1 MKILRTILIV
11 IAILIAIPL
20 VVALFVKKD
29 YAVERDIVINKP
41 VQDVFGY
48 IKYLKNQDNYS
59 KWNTVDPNMKKSF
72 KGEDGQVG
80 FVAAWESSDDNVGTG
95 EQEIVSITENQRIE
109 TKLRFIEP
117 FESEDDA
124 YMTTTAIDSLS
135 TRVTW
140 GFSGRFPYPMNLMQL
155 TMDMDEAVGSDLA
168 VGLENLKK
176 LMERN

>member
-1 MKILRTILIV
+1 MKILRTILII

-95 EQEIVSITENQRIE
+95 EQEIVSIAENQRIE
-109 TKLRFIEP
+109 TKLRFMEP

>member
-95 EQEIVSITENQRIE
+95 EQEIVSIAENQRIE
-109 TKLRFIEP
+109 TKLRFMEP